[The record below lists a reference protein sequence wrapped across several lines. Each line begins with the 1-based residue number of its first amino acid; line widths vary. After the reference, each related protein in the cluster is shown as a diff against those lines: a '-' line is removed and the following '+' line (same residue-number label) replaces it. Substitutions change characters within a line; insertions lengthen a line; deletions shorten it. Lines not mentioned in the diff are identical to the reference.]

1 MRTHASILKVDVL
14 FFLAVI
20 LTLGAPGPVAAAQ
33 SASKTYFSTG
43 QAAFD
48 PRNPEKCRQQAVQ
61 NFMAQ
66 GLLQAIGSFLS
77 PEQMGSQFDKL
88 QKSVLA
94 GPEKYVDAYQIYS
107 EKQVDAKFQVVGKAT
122 VSMNT
127 LKDELVKLGV
137 LPSQKPPA
145 AVASSPPPAAP
156 APAPAAQV
164 PTAPPAAAAHPAEG
178 SLPPAPA
185 VVNSQTA
192 QTQKPQ
198 APASASL
205 SAAVPG
211 AAQNGAPS
219 LSRGIHPTKKEI
231 LWAVVEKW
239 DEKWALPTDS
249 GDLHCIFARSMAKQ
263 MDGFGFSI
271 LLPQPGSVEMD
282 TDGNIPPYQ
291 AVSLAAEL
299 GVKEVVVGKL
309 SYLVHRQ
316 SQEVSLNADLRVIR
330 PGGEQ
335 TGVEIRKTLSM
346 EDLSNQAGAQ
356 ELARRIAPRLSALLG
371 GPKALAESS
380 TPGSTEFPVHPGK
393 LLIRL
398 SSLQYSHWT
407 ELEKILRHQ
416 FQTMHIDDL
425 QIGPVETSVNL
436 NGVDGGYILKMDGT
450 RLPSGVALR
459 IDSYS
464 TQTGAMNISF
474 VSPPKVQAEPK

>member
-20 LTLGAPGPVAAAQ
+20 LTLGAPGPVAGAQ

-43 QAAFD
+43 QATFD
-48 PRNPEKCRQQAVQ
+48 SRNQEKCRQQAVQ
-61 NFMAQ
+61 NFMTQ
-66 GLLQAIGSFLS
+66 GLLQAMGSFLS

-107 EKQVDAKFQVVGKAT
+107 EKQVDAKFQVVGKVT
-122 VSMNT
+122 VSMNI

-137 LPSQKPPA
+137 LPSQEPPA

-156 APAPAAQV
+156 ATAPSAQV
-164 PTAPPAAAAHPAEG
+164 PTAHPAEV

-185 VVNSQTA
+185 VANSQTA
-192 QTQKPQ
+192 PAQKPQ
-198 APASASL
+198 TPASASL

-211 AAQNGAPS
+211 VAQNDAQS

-263 MDGFGFSI
+263 MDSLGFSI

-309 SYLVHRQ
+309 SYIVHRQ

-330 PGGEQ
+330 PGRDQ

-346 EDLSNQAGAQ
+346 EDLSNQAGAL
-356 ELARRIAPRLSALLG
+356 ELARRIAPRLSGLLG
-371 GPKALAESS
+371 GPNALAESA
-380 TPGSTEFPVHPGK
+380 TPGSAEFPVHPGK
-393 LLIRL
+393 LVIHL
-398 SSLQYSHWT
+398 SSPQYSHWT
-407 ELEKILRHQ
+407 ELEKILRRQ

-464 TQTGAMNISF
+464 TQKGAMNISF
-474 VSPPKVQAEPK
+474 VSPAKVQAEPK

>member
-1 MRTHASILKVDVL
+1 MRRHASILKVDVL

-20 LTLGAPGPVAAAQ
+20 LTLAAPGPAAAAQ
-33 SASKTYFSTG
+33 SASKTYFSSAQVPCG
-43 QAAFD
+43 
-48 PRNPEKCRQQAVQ
+48 PRNQEKSRQQAVQ

-66 GLLQAIGSFLS
+66 GLIQAIGSFLS
-77 PEQMGSQFDKL
+77 PEQMGPQFDKL
-88 QKSVLA
+88 RKSVLA
-94 GPEKYVDAYQIYS
+94 GPEKYIDTYQVYS
-107 EKQVDAKFQVVGKAT
+107 EKQVGDQFQVVGKVT

-127 LKDELVKLGV
+127 LKEELVKLGV
-137 LPSQKPPA
+137 LASQKPPA
-145 AVASSPPPAAP
+145 AVAASPPTALA
-156 APAPAAQV
+156 
-164 PTAPPAAAAHPAEG
+164 PTASPAAAAHPAAVPP
-178 SLPPAPA
+178 PPA
-185 VVNSQTA
+185 ST
-192 QTQKPQ
+192 
-198 APASASL
+198 SL
-205 SAAVPG
+205 SAPAPG
-211 AAQNGAPS
+211 AAQNGPKS
-219 LSRGIHPTKKEI
+219 LSRGIRPTQIEV

-291 AVSLAAEL
+291 AVALAAEL

-330 PGGEQ
+330 PGQDQ

-346 EDLSNQAGAQ
+346 EDLSNQAGAL

-371 GPKALAESS
+371 GPKALAESGA
-380 TPGSTEFPVHPGK
+380 PGSAEFPVHLGK
-393 LLIRL
+393 LLIHL
-398 SSLQYSHWT
+398 SSPQYSHWT

-474 VSPPKVQAEPK
+474 VSPAKVQAEPK